1 MARTSCN
8 RGGAQYIGRMSLRTR
23 KLVGS
28 IVLFTW
34 MVVFA
39 LVAMAV
45 IAMLPSRPHALIE
58 MVMYAFLGVAWI
70 LPLKPLFI
78 WMGKGQGA
86 EVDPHRP

>member
-1 MARTSCN
+1 
-8 RGGAQYIGRMSLRTR
+8 MSLRAR

-39 LVAMAV
+39 LVAMAL
-45 IAMLPSRPHALIE
+45 IAMLPSRPHVLIE
-58 MVMYAFLGVAWI
+58 MVMYAVLGIVWI
-70 LPLKPLFI
+70 VPLKPLFI
-78 WMGKGQGA
+78 WMGKGHGA